1 LNTTENKK
9 MISVLQFET
18 VAFTVK
24 HL

>member
-1 LNTTENKK
+1 